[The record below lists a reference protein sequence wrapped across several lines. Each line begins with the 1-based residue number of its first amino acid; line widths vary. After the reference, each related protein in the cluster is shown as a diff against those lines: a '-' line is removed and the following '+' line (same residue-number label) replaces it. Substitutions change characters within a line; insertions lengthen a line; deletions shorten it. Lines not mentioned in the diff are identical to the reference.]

1 MKQAKTLL
9 ARIKQ
14 YLIDHEIDIDCLTIS
29 EVVQKKNG
37 TNSNEYHKALKH
49 ATKTSTIFLKRNCA
63 ETCINNYNSQILKCW
78 RANIDLQY
86 VTSPYAAIAYITS
99 YITKDER
106 EVGTVL
112 QAVSREL
119 RSQNK

>member
-1 MKQAKTLL
+1 M
-9 ARIKQ
+9 
-14 YLIDHEIDIDCLTIS
+14 
-29 EVVQKKNG
+29 
-37 TNSNEYHKALKH
+37 KH
-49 ATKTSTIFLKRNCA
+49 ATKTPTIFLKRNCV

-78 RANIDLQY
+78 RANIDLQF

-112 QAVSREL
+112 QAVSHEL
-119 RSQNK
+119 KDLRINEQMRKVAYAFSNARNVSAQEAAYRILSLPLHKSNFTTL